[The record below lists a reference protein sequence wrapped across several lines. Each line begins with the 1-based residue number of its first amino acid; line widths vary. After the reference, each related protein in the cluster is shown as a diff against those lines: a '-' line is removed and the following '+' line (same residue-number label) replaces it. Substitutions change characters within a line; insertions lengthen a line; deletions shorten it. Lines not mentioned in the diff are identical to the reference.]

1 MELTLASLT
10 LGLGIAGAA
19 LYALWTVFGPRR
31 DAPFDA
37 GAVSQGWLI
46 EHQSTAQGDRG
57 DR

>member
-1 MELTLASLT
+1 MELTLAALT
-10 LGLGIAGAA
+10 LGLGVAGAA
-19 LYALWTVFGPRR
+19 VYVLWTVFGPRR

-37 GAVSQGWLI
+37 GAVSQSWLV

>member
-1 MELTLASLT
+1 MELTLAALT

-19 LYALWTVFGPRR
+19 LYVLWTLFGPRR

-37 GAVSQGWLI
+37 GAVSQSWLI
-46 EHQSTAQGDRG
+46 EHQTTAQGGRG